1 MKNFDKNKNSILDFL
16 GDINLENLN
25 VLDFVNIDDIHE
37 NIDFDEITDIIR
49 DGDGFNVD
57 IIYYTKAMEYLMDN
71 DPSLKE
77 SLGLAS
83 DMGFTPENLNSE
95 TLASILAN
103 EKLAEEW
110 EDKRSEIESFLESL
124 EWD

>member
-1 MKNFDKNKNSILDFL
+1 MTKTDKILDYL
-16 GDINLENLN
+16 SSIEIDNLS
-25 VLDFVNIDDIHE
+25 VSDYIKLDNIHE
-37 NIDFDEITDIIR
+37 NIDFDEITEIIYSNN
-49 DGDGFNVD
+49 GFNVE
-57 IIYYTKAMEYLMDN
+57 IIYHHKAMEYLMDN

-95 TLASILAN
+95 TLASILAS
-103 EKLAEEW
+103 ERIAQDW
-110 EDKRSEIESFLESL
+110 ESKRGEIESFLESL